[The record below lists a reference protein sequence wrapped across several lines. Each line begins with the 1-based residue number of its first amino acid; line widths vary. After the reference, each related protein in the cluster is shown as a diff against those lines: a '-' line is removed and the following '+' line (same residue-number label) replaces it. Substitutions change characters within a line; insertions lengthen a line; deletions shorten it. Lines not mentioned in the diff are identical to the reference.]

1 MSEKQKIILDKFTK
15 HVILYKKGGTML
27 DKKIYDR
34 IMRDFKGKAG
44 GPESESILIDNK
56 EEARS
61 GTIEVYATG
70 KLAAKIAQRC
80 WPAITKVRFEGE
92 ACFLTVKRT
101 AFRGIHTSFK
111 IVKEEK

>member
-1 MSEKQKIILDKFTK
+1 
-15 HVILYKKGGTML
+15 ML
-27 DKKIYDR
+27 DKKIYDK
-34 IMRDFKGKAG
+34 IIEKYKGKAG

-61 GTIEVYATG
+61 GTIEVYACG
-70 KLAAKIAQRC
+70 KLAAKIAERC

-92 ACFLTVKRT
+92 ACFLTIKRT

-111 IVKEEK
+111 IVKEKK

>member
-1 MSEKQKIILDKFTK
+1 
-15 HVILYKKGGTML
+15 ML

-56 EEARS
+56 EEAKS
-61 GTIEVYATG
+61 GTIEVYASG
-70 KLAAKIAQRC
+70 KLAAKIAERC

-111 IVKEEK
+111 IVKEKK